1 MRFEIKLKNS
11 DEAIGSVHENDLQSA
26 KQYFIGRKQMSESQF
41 DNLYE
46 VVQKKEKKIKKSLYV
61 WKKLRIFI
69 YDLKIG
75 YMVTKLTINNKQ

>member
-46 VVQKKEKKIKKSLYV
+46 VVQKKEKK
-61 WKKLRIFI
+61 
-69 YDLKIG
+69 
-75 YMVTKLTINNKQ
+75 